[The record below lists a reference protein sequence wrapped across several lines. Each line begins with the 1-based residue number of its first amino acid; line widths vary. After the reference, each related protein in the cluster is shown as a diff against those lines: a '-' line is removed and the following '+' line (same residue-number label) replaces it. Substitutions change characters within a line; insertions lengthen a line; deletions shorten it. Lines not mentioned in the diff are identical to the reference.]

1 MKTNNISKIFI
12 IEIFI
17 LAFLIFIGKWWV
29 SFSLFPE
36 EDSFLKII
44 HDSYKDSHNYFHY
57 VKALSDLSFSN
68 IFHTEYSNDSLKL
81 IPIGSVFL
89 HSFFYK
95 IFGIFSYIFLELFSI
110 FAFLIIFFLIFKQL
124 EVSGQSAI
132 LLSLAM
138 FILPL
143 FLFKINFFNLGEIN
157 TFINNFY
164 NLRFPRP
171 LIAHLYLFLY
181 VYILIVALNDD
192 IFKFKYIISIG
203 ILLGLTFSSFFF
215 IFLLQ
220 SISLLTTLI
229 YNYKLNLIYKI
240 KENYK
245 KIILTTI
252 TFLFIISPFVYFLM
266 NTNESYTQRL
276 GLFNI
281 SIENK
286 IFLIK
291 HYLFRLFRLKILLLY
306 FLIGIFYFVI
316 KNKFFHHKKFIDIF
330 LILFLSSIISPIIY
344 ITLSNK
350 IAFLYHFNNLVV
362 ITAIMLLI
370 LMCLI
375 FVLKLINFFENKKY
389 YSAIN
394 LIIVLTLLIFY
405 HFSESFIGYKELKKD
420 QERLERNQI
429 INLIKNNPKINV
441 KYLNLLTF
449 DTVIMSWAVLNDVK
463 FLKILDGTYSAK
475 KDTVVE
481 NDLIEVFKFLS
492 LDKNDFYNFLKNK
505 KQGYRYI
512 NHDARM
518 IFWQK
523 YQANSLFTFKN
534 SKNFEKKTLNFIK
547 NSSPFHAHQFAI
559 PKDELLRLLDKFDNI
574 KENLNFEPEIVI
586 IDNNHKLLNKAKLNM
601 ENYCEY
607 FFGEKYKVF
616 AINAVCK

>member
-1 MKTNNISKIFI
+1 
-12 IEIFI
+12 
-17 LAFLIFIGKWWV
+17 
-29 SFSLFPE
+29 
-36 EDSFLKII
+36 
-44 HDSYKDSHNYFHY
+44 
-57 VKALSDLSFSN
+57 
-68 IFHTEYSNDSLKL
+68 
-81 IPIGSVFL
+81 
-89 HSFFYK
+89 
-95 IFGIFSYIFLELFSI
+95 
-110 FAFLIIFFLIFKQL
+110 
-124 EVSGQSAI
+124 
-132 LLSLAM
+132 
-138 FILPL
+138 
-143 FLFKINFFNLGEIN
+143 
-157 TFINNFY
+157 
-164 NLRFPRP
+164 
-171 LIAHLYLFLY
+171 
-181 VYILIVALNDD
+181 
-192 IFKFKYIISIG
+192 
-203 ILLGLTFSSFFF
+203 
-215 IFLLQ
+215 
-220 SISLLTTLI
+220 
-229 YNYKLNLIYKI
+229 
-240 KENYK
+240 
-245 KIILTTI
+245 
-252 TFLFIISPFVYFLM
+252 
-266 NTNESYTQRL
+266 
-276 GLFNI
+276 
-281 SIENK
+281 
-286 IFLIK
+286 
-291 HYLFRLFRLKILLLY
+291 
-306 FLIGIFYFVI
+306 
-316 KNKFFHHKKFIDIF
+316 
-330 LILFLSSIISPIIY
+330 
-344 ITLSNK
+344 
-350 IAFLYHFNNLVV
+350 
-362 ITAIMLLI
+362 MLLI